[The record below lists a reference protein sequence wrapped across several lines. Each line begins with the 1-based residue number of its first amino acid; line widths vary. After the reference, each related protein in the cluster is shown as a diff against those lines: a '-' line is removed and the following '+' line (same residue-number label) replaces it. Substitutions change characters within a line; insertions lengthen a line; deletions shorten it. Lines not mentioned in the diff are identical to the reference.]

1 MTSVEWKLFTIPNT
15 LLVADDLPGRCHVCT
30 YPLILDTD
38 LHVQDWKNVWCYEQ
52 LCHMGQGCC
61 LIWELKSD
69 CEIIHTCMATYWL
82 YCNQI
87 GSSSNCS
94 IRFQQSQEILLPSQV
109 FVNHTL
115 LHIGSAPCDPKNIS
129 LRTQTLYSERQV
141 WERDQF
147 TPSALQ
153 VPRFTQIVVLTTP
166 CADCGLKNDW

>member
-1 MTSVEWKLFTIPNT
+1 MKQGTKMTSVEWKLFTIPNT

-109 FVNHTL
+109 FVNHTFVTHRL
-115 LHIGSAPCDPKNIS
+115 RPMWPQKYIAQNPDPLFRTPG
-129 LRTQTLYSERQV
+129 LRKRPVHT
-141 WERDQF
+141 
-147 TPSALQ
+147 
-153 VPRFTQIVVLTTP
+153 
-166 CADCGLKNDW
+166 